1 MQKESVGILPSDFC
15 ILHSSM
21 SATAIS
27 ATRPSREITLAYLG
41 ELLFNAGFID
51 DRQKTEVD
59 AADRQQARAMS
70 RTKAGTRAT
79 EDDASAVKTIVAM
92 NLTDA
97 SGTGTR
103 IDDFLLARLIAEDAH
118 LPFYKIDPLRL
129 DVAMIES
136 KISRP
141 FARRHKMLPVAVR
154 DGRLVVA
161 VVNPFDSVAIDS
173 YRPMA
178 NQEIEIVVASE
189 SDIISVINE
198 QYGFRASVTKAERDL
213 TKGAI
218 DLSNLEQYVKLK
230 SGAEIETSDQH
241 IVNAVDYLL
250 QHAYDSRASDIHIEP
265 KREFAQIRFRIDG
278 VLHEIQRVPKLVNLA
293 VTSRLKTMCRMDIAE
308 KRRPQ
313 DGRIKTEHDGKEIEL
328 RVSTLPTAFGEKV
341 VMRIF
346 DPDVLIRDLAGIG
359 FYEDELKLFN
369 DWIKR
374 PHGIILVTGP
384 TGSGK
389 TVTLYSALKNLASPE
404 INITTIEDPIEM
416 VSDDFNQT
424 AVQPK
429 IGITFAS
436 ALRTI
441 LRQDPDIIMV
451 GEIRDQETAQ
461 NAVQAAL
468 TGHLVFAT
476 LHTNDAST
484 SVTRLIDLGI
494 QPFLISS
501 TLIGAMAQRL
511 VRKICDDC
519 KRNRPLNIE
528 ESSMLNLQAPAGK
541 RIIVKEG
548 AGCHRCRNT
557 GYFGRTGIFEML
569 PIDNA
574 IRDLIDRSEDFLKI
588 KDMAIKRGMRTLRQS
603 ALRRLAEG
611 TTTFEE
617 VVRVTGI

>member
-1 MQKESVGILPSDFC
+1 MTST
-15 ILHSSM
+15 LHNVPIPK
-21 SATAIS
+21 A
-27 ATRPSREITLAYLG
+27 SREITVAYLG
-41 ELLFNAGFID
+41 DLLLNAGFID
-51 DRQKTEVD
+51 DRQRADLEAV
-59 AADRQQARAMS
+59 DRQFRAQARA
-70 RTKAGTRAT
+70 TKART
-79 EDDASAVKTIVAM
+79 EEEASPFKALAAL

-97 SGTGTR
+97 SGNGTR
-103 IDDFLLARLIAEDAH
+103 MDDFLLARLIAEDAH
-118 LPFYKIDPLRL
+118 LPFFKIDPLKL
-129 DVAMIES
+129 DVEMIES

-141 FARRHKMLPVAVR
+141 FARKHKMIPVAIR
-154 DGRLVVA
+154 DGKVVVA
-161 VVNPFDSVAIDS
+161 MVNPFDHAAIDS

-178 NQEIEIVVASE
+178 KQEIEIVVSAE
-189 SDIISVINE
+189 SDVMGVITE
-198 QYGFRASVTKAERDL
+198 QYGFRTAVTKAERDL
-213 TKGAI
+213 SRGAI
-218 DLSNLEQYVKLK
+218 DLGNLEQYIKLK

-265 KREFAQIRFRIDG
+265 KREHAQIRFRIDG

-313 DGRIKTEHDGKEIEL
+313 DGRIKTEHDGKEVEL

-346 DPDVLIRDLAGIG
+346 DPDILIRDLGGLG
-359 FYEDELKLFN
+359 FYEDELKIFA

-389 TVTLYSALKNLASPE
+389 TVTLYSALKSISSPE

-416 VSDDFNQT
+416 VWDDFNQT
-424 AVQPK
+424 AVQNK

-451 GEIRDQETAQ
+451 GEIRDGETAQ

-468 TGHLVFAT
+468 TGHLVFSS

-484 SVTRLIDLGI
+484 SITRLVDLEI

-511 VRKICDDC
+511 VRKICEYC
-519 KRNRPLNIE
+519 RRNRPLSLE
-528 ESSMLNLQAPAGK
+528 ESSMLNLQAPPGK

-548 AGCHRCRNT
+548 AGCIRCRNT
-557 GYFGRTGIFEML
+557 GYFGRTGIFEIL
-569 PIDNA
+569 PVDNA
-574 IRDLIDRSEDFLKI
+574 IRDLIDRGEDFLKI
-588 KDMAIKRGMRTLRQS
+588 KEMAIKRGMRTLRQS
-603 ALRRLAEG
+603 ALRKLAEG
-611 TTTFEE
+611 ITSFEE

>member
-1 MQKESVGILPSDFC
+1 MTST
-15 ILHSSM
+15 LHNIPIPK
-21 SATAIS
+21 A
-27 ATRPSREITLAYLG
+27 SREITVAYLG
-41 ELLFNAGFID
+41 DLLLGAGFID
-51 DRQKTEVD
+51 ERQRADLESVDRQFR
-59 AADRQQARAMS
+59 AQARA
-70 RTKAGTRAT
+70 TKART
-79 EDDASAVKTIVAM
+79 EEEASPFKTLAAL

-97 SGTGTR
+97 SGNGTK

-118 LPFYKIDPLRL
+118 LSFCKIDPLKL
-129 DVAMIES
+129 DVEMIES

-141 FARRHKMLPVAVR
+141 FARKHKMIPVAIR
-154 DGRLVVA
+154 DGKVVVA
-161 VVNPFDSVAIDS
+161 MVNPFDHAAIDS

-178 NQEIEIVVASE
+178 KQEIEIVVSAE
-189 SDIISVINE
+189 SDVMGVITE
-198 QYGFRASVTKAERDL
+198 QYGFRTAVTKAERDL
-213 TKGAI
+213 SRGAI
-218 DLSNLEQYVKLK
+218 DLGNLEQYIKLK

-265 KREFAQIRFRIDG
+265 KREHAQIRFRIDG

-346 DPDVLIRDLAGIG
+346 DPDILIRDLSGLG
-359 FYEDELKLFN
+359 FYDDELKTFA

-389 TVTLYSALKNLASPE
+389 TVTLYSALKSLASPE

-416 VSDDFNQT
+416 VWDDFNQT
-424 AVQPK
+424 AVQNK

-451 GEIRDQETAQ
+451 GEIRDGETAQ

-468 TGHLVFAT
+468 TGHLVFST

-484 SVTRLIDLGI
+484 SITRLVDLDI

-511 VRKICDDC
+511 VRKICEHC
-519 KRNRPLNIE
+519 RRNRPLSLE
-528 ESSMLNLQAPAGK
+528 EAAMLNLQAPPGK

-548 AGCHRCRNT
+548 AGCIRCRNT
-557 GYFGRTGIFEML
+557 GYFGRTGIFEIL
-569 PIDNA
+569 PVDNA
-574 IRDLIDRSEDFLKI
+574 IRDLIDRGEDFLKI

-603 ALRRLAEG
+603 ALRKLAEG
-611 TTTFEE
+611 ITSFEE

>member
-1 MQKESVGILPSDFC
+1 MTVTPAAASRK
-15 ILHSSM
+15 
-21 SATAIS
+21 T
-27 ATRPSREITLAYLG
+27 REITLGYLG
-41 ELLFNAGFID
+41 ELLLSAGFID
-51 DRQKTEVD
+51 QRQKLDIDHQDRQTRTQSKSKTRNED
-59 AADRQQARAMS
+59 EAS
-70 RTKAGTRAT
+70 PYKALMT
-79 EDDASAVKTIVAM
+79 M

-97 SGTGTR
+97 SGSGTR

-118 LPFYKIDPLRL
+118 LKFFKIDALKL
-129 DVAMIES
+129 DVEMIES

-141 FARRHKMLPVAVR
+141 FARKHQMVPVAVR
-154 DGRLVVA
+154 DGKLIVA
-161 VVNPFDSVAIDS
+161 VVNPFDTVALDTF
-173 YRPMA
+173 RQMVK
-178 NQEIEIVVASE
+178 QDIELVVSSE
-189 SDIISVINE
+189 SDIMGVITE
-198 QYGFRASVTKAERDL
+198 QYGFRAAVTKAGRDMGR
-213 TKGAI
+213 GAI

-230 SGAEIETSDQH
+230 SGAEIESSDAH

-265 KREFAQIRFRIDG
+265 KREFAMIRFRIDG
-278 VLHEIQRVPKLVNLA
+278 VLHEIQRVPKQVNLA
-293 VTSRLKTMCRMDIAE
+293 ITSRLKTMCRMDISE

-313 DGRIKTEHDGKEIEL
+313 DGRITTEREGKEIEL
-328 RVSTLPTAFGEKV
+328 RVSTLPTVFGEKM

-346 DPDVLIRDLAGIG
+346 DPDILIRDLSGLG
-359 FYEDELKLFN
+359 FYDDELALFAE
-369 DWIKR
+369 WIKR

-389 TVTLYSALKNLASPE
+389 TVTLYSALKSLASPE
-404 INITTIEDPIEM
+404 TNITTIEDPIEM
-416 VSDDFNQT
+416 VWEEFNQT
-424 AVQPK
+424 SVQVK
-429 IGITFAS
+429 VGITFPA

-451 GEIRDQETAQ
+451 GEIRDEETAQ

-468 TGHLVFAT
+468 TGHLVFSS
-476 LHTNDAST
+476 LHTNDAAT

-501 TLIGAMAQRL
+501 TLIGTMAQRL
-511 VRKICDDC
+511 MRKICDDC
-519 KRNRPLNIE
+519 KRNRPLTFE
-528 ESSMLNLQAPAGK
+528 EASMLNLQAPAGK

-548 AGCHRCRNT
+548 AGCIRCRNT
-557 GYFGRTGIFEML
+557 GYFGRTGIFEIL

-603 ALRRLAEG
+603 ALRKLAEG

-617 VVRVTGI
+617 VIRVTGI

>member
-1 MQKESVGILPSDFC
+1 MSTLTSVP
-15 ILHSSM
+15 
-21 SATAIS
+21 TP
-27 ATRPSREITLAYLG
+27 RVSREITVSYLG
-41 ELLFNAGFID
+41 ELLHNAGFID
-51 DRQKTEVD
+51 DRQKAEVD
-59 AADRQQARAMS
+59 NVDRQFRAQAKS
-70 RTKAGTRAT
+70 KARG
-79 EDDASAVKTIVAM
+79 EDEASPFKALAAM
-92 NLTDA
+92 NLVDA
-97 SGTGTR
+97 SGNATR

-118 LPFYKIDPLRL
+118 LPFFKVDALKL
-129 DVAMIES
+129 DVEMIEK

-141 FARRHKMLPVAVR
+141 FARKNRMVPVAVR
-154 DGRLVVA
+154 DGKLVVA
-161 VVNPFDSVAIDS
+161 MVNPFDTLAIDS
-173 YRPMA
+173 YRPIA
-178 NQEIEIVVASE
+178 KQEIEIVVSAE
-189 SDIISVINE
+189 SDVMGVITE
-198 QYGFRASVTKAERDL
+198 QYGFRSAVSKAERDL

-250 QHAYDSRASDIHIEP
+250 QHAYDSRASDIHVEP
-265 KREFAQIRFRIDG
+265 KRDMALIRFRIDG
-278 VLHEIQRVPKLVNLA
+278 VLHEIQRVPRLVNLA
-293 VTSRLKTMCRMDIAE
+293 ITSRLKTMCRMDIAE

-328 RVSTLPTAFGEKV
+328 RVSTLPCAFGEKI

-346 DPDVLIRDLAGIG
+346 DPDVMIRTLAGLG
-359 FYEDELKLFN
+359 FYEDELKTFH
-369 DWIKR
+369 DWIER

-389 TVTLYSALKNLASPE
+389 TVTLYSALKTLASPE

-416 VSDDFNQT
+416 VHEEFNQT
-424 AVQPK
+424 SVQNK
-429 IGITFAS
+429 VGITFAS

-468 TGHLVFAT
+468 TGHLVFST

-501 TLIGAMAQRL
+501 SLIGAMAQRL
-511 VRKICDDC
+511 VRKICEDC
-519 KRNRPLNIE
+519 KRNRPLTVE
-528 ESSMLNLQAPAGK
+528 EAAMLNLQAPPGK

-548 AGCHRCRNT
+548 AGCMRCRNT
-557 GYFGRTGIFEML
+557 GYFGRTGIFEIL
-569 PIDNA
+569 PIDNS
-574 IRDLIDRSEDFLKI
+574 IRDLIERSEDFLKI

-603 ALRRLAEG
+603 ALRKLAEG
-611 TTTFEE
+611 VTTFEE

>member
-1 MQKESVGILPSDFC
+1 MTTLTNIPIPK
-15 ILHSSM
+15 
-21 SATAIS
+21 A
-27 ATRPSREITLAYLG
+27 SRDITVAYLG
-41 ELLFNAGFID
+41 DLLFNAGFID
-51 DRQKTEVD
+51 DKQRADLENV
-59 AADRQQARAMS
+59 DRQFRAQMRASKS
-70 RTKAGTRAT
+70 RTEEEASPFKALAGL
-79 EDDASAVKTIVAM
+79 

-97 SGTGTR
+97 SGNGTK

-118 LPFYKIDPLRL
+118 LQFCKIDPLKL
-129 DVAMIES
+129 DVEMIES

-141 FARRHKMLPVAVR
+141 FARKHKMIPVAIR
-154 DGRLVVA
+154 DGKVIVA
-161 VVNPFDSVAIDS
+161 MVNPFDHAAIDS

-178 NQEIEIVVASE
+178 KQEIEIVVSAE
-189 SDIISVINE
+189 SDVMAVITE
-198 QYGFRASVTKAERDL
+198 QYGFRSAVTKAERDL
-213 TKGAI
+213 SRGAI
-218 DLSNLEQYVKLK
+218 DLGSLEQYIKLK

-241 IVNAVDYLL
+241 IINAVDYLL

-265 KREFAQIRFRIDG
+265 KREHAQIRFRIDG

-346 DPDVLIRDLAGIG
+346 DPDILLRDLSGLG
-359 FYEDELKLFN
+359 FYEDELKLFA

-389 TVTLYSALKNLASPE
+389 TVTLYSALKSLASPE

-416 VSDDFNQT
+416 VHDDFNQT
-424 AVQPK
+424 AVQNK

-451 GEIRDQETAQ
+451 GEIRDGETAQ

-468 TGHLVFAT
+468 TGHLVFST

-484 SVTRLIDLGI
+484 SITRLVDLEL
-494 QPFLISS
+494 QPFLMSS

-511 VRKICDDC
+511 VRKICEHC
-519 KRNRPLNIE
+519 RRNRPLSLDE
-528 ESSMLNLQAPAGK
+528 AAMLNLQAPPGK

-548 AGCHRCRNT
+548 AGCIRCRNT
-557 GYFGRTGIFEML
+557 GYFGRTGIFEIL
-569 PIDNA
+569 PVDNA
-574 IRDLIDRSEDFLKI
+574 IRDLVDRGEDFLKI

-603 ALRRLAEG
+603 ALRKLAEG
-611 TTTFEE
+611 ITSFEE

>member
-1 MQKESVGILPSDFC
+1 MTVTPI
-15 ILHSSM
+15 
-21 SATAIS
+21 TAP
-27 ATRPSREITLAYLG
+27 RKSRDITVAYLG

-51 DRQKTEVD
+51 DKQRADVEAV
-59 AADRQQARAMS
+59 DRQHRAAQARGS
-70 RTKAGTRAT
+70 KTRAD
-79 EDDASAVKTIVAM
+79 EDMSPFKALMAM

-97 SGTGTR
+97 SGSGTR

-118 LPFYKIDPLRL
+118 LKFFKIDPLKL
-129 DVAMIES
+129 DVEMIEA

-141 FARRHKMLPVAVR
+141 FARKHKMTPVAVR
-154 DGRLVVA
+154 DGKLVVA
-161 VVNPFDSVAIDS
+161 VVNPFDNVAFDT
-173 YRPMA
+173 YHQMVK
-178 NQEIEIVVASE
+178 QDIELVVASD
-189 SDIISVINE
+189 SDVMGVINE

-213 TKGAI
+213 RGDGFALI
-218 DLSNLEQYVKLK
+218 SNLEQYVKLK
-230 SGAEIETSDQH
+230 SGSEIETSDAH
-241 IVNAVDYLL
+241 IVNAVDFLL

-265 KREFAQIRFRIDG
+265 KRDTAMIRFRIDG

-293 VTSRLKTMCRMDIAE
+293 ITSRLKTMCRMDIAE

-313 DGRIKTEHDGKEIEL
+313 DGRIKTEHDSKEIEL

-346 DPDVLIRDLAGIG
+346 DPDVLLRDLSGLG
-359 FYEDELKLFN
+359 FYEDEMKTFG

-389 TVTLYSALKNLASPE
+389 TVTLYTALKSLASPE
-404 INITTIEDPIEM
+404 VNITTIEDPIEM
-416 VSDDFNQT
+416 VHDEFNQT

-429 IGITFAS
+429 AGITFGS

-451 GEIRDQETAQ
+451 GEIRDEETAQ

-468 TGHLVFAT
+468 TGHLVFST
-476 LHTNDAST
+476 LHTNDSAT

-501 TLIGAMAQRL
+501 VLIGAMAQRL
-511 VRKICDDC
+511 VRKICEDC
-519 KRNRPLNIE
+519 KRNRPLSPDE
-528 ESSMLNLQAPAGK
+528 AGMLNLQAPPGK

-548 AGCHRCRNT
+548 AGCIRYRYT
-557 GYFGRTGIFEML
+557 GYFGRTGIFEIL
-569 PIDNA
+569 GVDNA

-603 ALRRLAEG
+603 ALRKLAEG
-611 TTTFEE
+611 TTSFEE

>member
-1 MQKESVGILPSDFC
+1 MTTTLTNVPLPR
-15 ILHSSM
+15 
-21 SATAIS
+21 A
-27 ATRPSREITLAYLG
+27 SREITIAYLG
-41 ELLFNAGFID
+41 DLLRNAGFID
-51 DRQKTEVD
+51 DRQRADLDGV
-59 AADRQQARAMS
+59 DRQFRAQARASKS
-70 RTKAGTRAT
+70 RTEEEASPFKALA
-79 EDDASAVKTIVAM
+79 AL

-97 SGTGTR
+97 SGNATK
-103 IDDFLLARLIAEDAH
+103 IDDFLLARLIAEDARV
-118 LPFYKIDPLRL
+118 PFCKIDPLKL
-129 DVAMIES
+129 DVEMIES

-141 FARRHKMLPVAVR
+141 FARKHKMVPVAIR
-154 DGRLVVA
+154 DGKVIVA
-161 VVNPFDSVAIDS
+161 MVNPFDHAAIDS

-178 NQEIEIVVASE
+178 KQDIEIVVSAE
-189 SDIISVINE
+189 SDVMGVITE
-198 QYGFRASVTKAERDL
+198 QYGFRTAVTKAGRDL
-213 TKGAI
+213 ARGAI
-218 DLSNLEQYVKLK
+218 DLGNLEQYIKLK

-265 KREFAQIRFRIDG
+265 KREQAQIRFRIDG

-346 DPDVLIRDLAGIG
+346 DPEILMHDLGGLG
-359 FYEDELKLFN
+359 FYEDELKTFA

-389 TVTLYSALKNLASPE
+389 TVTLYSALKSLSSPE

-416 VSDDFNQT
+416 VWEDFNQT
-424 AVQPK
+424 AVQNK
-429 IGITFAS
+429 VGITFAS

-451 GEIRDQETAQ
+451 GEIRDGETAQ

-468 TGHLVFAT
+468 TGHLVFST
-476 LHTNDAST
+476 LHTNDAS
-484 SVTRLIDLGI
+484 SSITRLVDLDI

-511 VRKICDDC
+511 VRKICEHC
-519 KRNRPLNIE
+519 RRNRPLSLE
-528 ESSMLNLQAPAGK
+528 ESSMLNLQAPEGK

-548 AGCHRCRNT
+548 AGCIRCRNT
-557 GYFGRTGIFEML
+557 GYFGRTGIFEIL

-574 IRDLIDRSEDFLKI
+574 IRDLIDRGEDFLKI

-603 ALRRLAEG
+603 ALRKLAEG
-611 TTTFEE
+611 ITSFEE

>member
-1 MQKESVGILPSDFC
+1 MTTLTNVPVP
-15 ILHSSM
+15 
-21 SATAIS
+21 AT
-27 ATRPSREITLAYLG
+27 SREITIAYLG
-41 ELLFNAGFID
+41 DLLVNAGFID
-51 DRQKTEVD
+51 EKQRADLETTDRQF
-59 AADRQQARAMS
+59 RAHAKASKS
-70 RTKAGTRAT
+70 RTDEEASPFKAL
-79 EDDASAVKTIVAM
+79 ASL

-97 SGTGTR
+97 SGNGTK
-103 IDDFLLARLIAEDAH
+103 IDDFLLARLIAEDAR
-118 LPFYKIDPLRL
+118 LPFFKIDALKL
-129 DVAMIES
+129 DVEMIES

-141 FARRHKMLPVAVR
+141 FARKHKMIPVAIR
-154 DGRLVVA
+154 DGKVV
-161 VVNPFDSVAIDS
+161 VSMVNPFDRNAIDS

-178 NQEIEIVVASE
+178 KQEIEIVVSSE
-189 SDIISVINE
+189 SDVMAVINE
-198 QYGFRASVTKAERDL
+198 QYGFRSAVTKAERDL
-213 TKGAI
+213 TRGAI
-218 DLSNLEQYVKLK
+218 DLGNLEQYIKLK

-265 KREFAQIRFRIDG
+265 KREHAQIRFRIDG

-313 DGRIKTEHDGKEIEL
+313 DGRIKTEHEGKEIEL

-346 DPDVLIRDLAGIG
+346 DPDVLLRDLSGLG
-359 FYEDELKLFN
+359 FYEDELKTFAE
-369 DWIKR
+369 WIKR

-389 TVTLYSALKNLASPE
+389 TVTLYSAMKTLASAE

-416 VSDDFNQT
+416 VHDEFNQT
-424 AVQPK
+424 AVQTK
-429 IGITFAS
+429 LGITFAA

-451 GEIRDQETAQ
+451 GEIRDPETAQ

-468 TGHLVFAT
+468 TGHLVFST

-484 SVTRLIDLGI
+484 SITRLVDLGI

-511 VRKICDDC
+511 VRKICEHC
-519 KRNRPLNIE
+519 RRNRPLSLE
-528 ESSMLNLQAPAGK
+528 EAAMLNLQAPPGK

-548 AGCHRCRNT
+548 AGCIRCRNT
-557 GYFGRTGIFEML
+557 GYFGRTGIFEIL
-569 PIDNA
+569 PVDNA
-574 IRDLIDRSEDFLKI
+574 IRDLIDRGEDFLKI
-588 KDMAIKRGMRTLRQS
+588 KEMAIKRGMRTLRQS
-603 ALRRLAEG
+603 ALRKLAEG
-611 TTTFEE
+611 ITSFEE

>member
-1 MQKESVGILPSDFC
+1 MTVTPVASHRK
-15 ILHSSM
+15 
-21 SATAIS
+21 TK
-27 ATRPSREITLAYLG
+27 EITVSYLG

-51 DRQKTEVD
+51 EKQRAE
-59 AADRQQARAMS
+59 ADNADKQFRAQS
-70 RTKAGTRAT
+70 RSKSRAD
-79 EDDASAVKTIVAM
+79 EDASPFKTLVAM

-118 LPFYKIDPLRL
+118 LHFFKIDPLKL
-129 DVAMIES
+129 DVEMIEA

-141 FARRHKMLPVAVR
+141 FARKHKMVPVAVR
-154 DGRLVVA
+154 DGKLVVS
-161 VVNPFDSVAIDS
+161 VVNPFDTVGVDTF
-173 YRPMA
+173 RQMV
-178 NQEIEIVVASE
+178 QQDMEIVVSSE
-189 SDIISVINE
+189 SDVMGVITE
-198 QYGFRASVTKAERDL
+198 QYGFRASVTKAQRDL
-213 TKGAI
+213 GRGAI

-230 SGAEIETSDQH
+230 SGAEIETSDAH
-241 IVNAVDYLL
+241 IVNAVDFLL

-265 KREFAQIRFRIDG
+265 KRESAIIRFRIDG

-293 VTSRLKTMCRMDIAE
+293 ITSRLKTMCRMDIAE

-313 DGRIKTEHDGKEIEL
+313 DGRIKTEHDSKEIEL

-346 DPDVLIRDLAGIG
+346 DPDIMLRDLSGLG
-359 FYEDELKLFN
+359 FYEDELNVFN
-369 DWIKR
+369 DWIQR

-389 TVTLYSALKNLASPE
+389 TVTLYSALKSLASPE

-416 VSDDFNQT
+416 VHEDFNQT
-424 AVQPK
+424 SVQSK
-429 IGITFAS
+429 IGITFAA

-451 GEIRDQETAQ
+451 GEIRDQETAE
-461 NAVQAAL
+461 NAVQSAL
-468 TGHLVFAT
+468 TGHLVFST
-476 LHTNDAST
+476 LHTNDAAT

-501 TLIGAMAQRL
+501 TLIGTMAQRL
-511 VRKICDDC
+511 VRKICEDC
-519 KRNRPLNIE
+519 KRNRPLTVE
-528 ESSMLNLQAPAGK
+528 EAGMLNLQAPPGK

-548 AGCHRCRNT
+548 AGCIRCRNT
-557 GYFGRTGIFEML
+557 GYFGRTGIFEIL

-603 ALRRLAEG
+603 ALRKLAEG

-617 VVRVTGI
+617 VIRVTGI

>member
-1 MQKESVGILPSDFC
+1 MTTLTNVPVP
-15 ILHSSM
+15 
-21 SATAIS
+21 
-27 ATRPSREITLAYLG
+27 RVSREITVAYLG
-41 ELLFNAGFID
+41 DLLLHAGFID
-51 DRQKTEVD
+51 DRQRAEIES
-59 AADRQQARAMS
+59 ADRQFRLAQRGGSKSRA
-70 RTKAGTRAT
+70 
-79 EDDASAVKTIVAM
+79 EEEASPFKVIAAM

-97 SGTGTR
+97 SGNGTR
-103 IDDFLLARLIAEDAH
+103 IDDFLLARLIAEEAH
-118 LPFYKIDPLRL
+118 LPFYKIDTLKL
-129 DVAMIES
+129 DVQLIES

-141 FARRHKMLPVAVR
+141 FARKHRMVPVAVR
-154 DGRLVVA
+154 DGKLLVA
-161 VVNPFDSVAIDS
+161 MVNPFDHGAVDS

-178 NQEIEIVVASE
+178 KQELDVVVSAE
-189 SDIISVINE
+189 SDVMGVINE
-198 QYGFRASVTKAERDL
+198 QYGFRASVTKAQRDL
-213 TKGAI
+213 TRGAI
-218 DLSNLEQYVKLK
+218 DLGNLEQYIKLK
-230 SGAEIETSDQH
+230 SGSEIETSDAH
-241 IVNAVDYLL
+241 IVNAVDFLL

-265 KREFAQIRFRIDG
+265 KREHADIRFRIDG

-293 VTSRLKTMCRMDIAE
+293 ITSRLKTMCRMDIAE

-313 DGRIKTEHDGKEIEL
+313 DGRIKTEREGKEIEL
-328 RVSTLPTAFGEKV
+328 RVSTLPTAFGEKM

-346 DPDVLIRDLAGIG
+346 DPDVLLKELSGLG
-359 FYEDELKLFN
+359 FYEDELKTFA
-369 DWIKR
+369 DWIAR

-416 VSDDFNQT
+416 VYEEFNQT

-468 TGHLVFAT
+468 TGHLVFST

-484 SVTRLIDLGI
+484 SITRLVDLGI

-501 TLIGAMAQRL
+501 TLVGAMAQRL
-511 VRKICDDC
+511 VRKICEDC
-519 KRNRPLNIE
+519 KRNRPLTLE
-528 ESSMLNLQAPAGK
+528 EAAMLNLQAPPGK

-548 AGCHRCRNT
+548 AGCIRCRNT
-557 GYFGRTGIFEML
+557 GYFGRTGIFEIL
-569 PIDNA
+569 PVDNA
-574 IRDLIDRSEDFLKI
+574 IRDLIDRGEDFLKI

-603 ALRRLAEG
+603 ALRKLAEG
-611 TTTFEE
+611 VTSFEE

>member
-1 MQKESVGILPSDFC
+1 MTAQPIPPS
-15 ILHSSM
+15 
-21 SATAIS
+21 
-27 ATRPSREITLAYLG
+27 RPSREITSTYLAD
-41 ELLFNAGFID
+41 LLFNAGFVDEKQRADITAL
-51 DRQKTEVD
+51 DRQLLRT
-59 AADRQQARAMS
+59 QT
-70 RTKAGTRAT
+70 RTKLRT
-79 EDDASAVKTIVAM
+79 EEDESPFKAIAAM

-97 SGTGTR
+97 SGNGTR
-103 IDDFLLARLIAEDAH
+103 IDDFLLARLVAEDAH
-118 LPFYKIDPLRL
+118 LPFFKIDTLKL
-129 DVAMIES
+129 DVEMIES

-141 FARRHKMLPVAVR
+141 FARKNKMVPVAVR
-154 DGRLVVA
+154 DGKLVVA
-161 VVNPFDSVAIDS
+161 MVNPFDTIALDA
-173 YRPMA
+173 YRPIA
-178 NQEIEIVVASE
+178 KQPIEIVVAAE
-189 SDIISVINE
+189 SDIMGVINE

-213 TKGAI
+213 SGGGSM
-218 DLSNLEQYVKLK
+218 DLSNLEQFVKLK
-230 SGAEIETSDQH
+230 SGAEIEVSDAH
-241 IVNAVDYLL
+241 IVNAVDFLL

-265 KREFAQIRFRIDG
+265 KREHALIRFRIDG

-293 VTSRLKTMCRMDIAE
+293 ITSRLKTMCRMDIAE

-328 RVSTLPTAFGEKV
+328 RVSTLPTAFGEKM

-346 DPDVLIRDLAGIG
+346 DPDILIRDLSGLG
-359 FYEDELKLFN
+359 FYDDELKTFH

-389 TVTLYSALKNLASPE
+389 TVTLYSALKSLASPE
-404 INITTIEDPIEM
+404 INITTIEDPVEM
-416 VSDDFNQT
+416 VWDEFNQT
-424 AVQPK
+424 SVQNK

-451 GEIRDQETAQ
+451 GEIRDQETAL

-468 TGHLVFAT
+468 TGHLVFST

-484 SVTRLIDLGI
+484 SITRLIDLGI

-501 TLIGAMAQRL
+501 SLVGAMAQRL
-511 VRKICDDC
+511 MRKICDDC
-519 KRNRPLNIE
+519 KRNRPLSHE
-528 ESSMLNLQAPAGK
+528 EAGMLNLQAPAGK

-548 AGCHRCRNT
+548 AGCMRCRNT
-557 GYFGRTGIFEML
+557 GYFGRTGIFEIL
-569 PIDNA
+569 PVDNA

-603 ALRRLAEG
+603 ALRKLAEG
-611 TTTFEE
+611 STTFEE

>member
-1 MQKESVGILPSDFC
+1 MTLTNVPVP
-15 ILHSSM
+15 
-21 SATAIS
+21 
-27 ATRPSREITLAYLG
+27 RVSREITVAYLG
-41 ELLFNAGFID
+41 ELLLNAGFID
-51 DRQKTEVD
+51 ERQRAEID
-59 AADRQQARAMS
+59 SADRQFRVAQRSGSKSRAD
-70 RTKAGTRAT
+70 
-79 EDDASAVKTIVAM
+79 EDASPFKVVAGM

-97 SGTGTR
+97 TGNGTR
-103 IDDFLLARLIAEDAH
+103 IDDFLMARLIAEEAH
-118 LPFYKIDPLRL
+118 LPFYKIDTLKL
-129 DVAMIES
+129 DVNLVES

-141 FARRHKMLPVAVR
+141 FARKHRMVPVTIR
-154 DGRLVVA
+154 DGKLVVA
-161 VVNPFDSVAIDS
+161 MVNPFDSNALDS

-178 NQEIEIVVASE
+178 KQELDVVVAAE
-189 SDIISVINE
+189 SDVMGVINE
-198 QYGFRASVTKAERDL
+198 QYGFRASVTKANRDL
-213 TKGAI
+213 TRGAI
-218 DLSNLEQYVKLK
+218 DLGNLEQYIKLK
-230 SGAEIETSDQH
+230 SGSEIETSDAH
-241 IVNAVDYLL
+241 IVNAVDFLL

-265 KREFAQIRFRIDG
+265 KREHANIRFRIDG

-293 VTSRLKTMCRMDIAE
+293 ITSRLKTMCRMDIAE

-313 DGRIKTEHDGKEIEL
+313 DGRIKTERDGKEIEL
-328 RVSTLPTAFGEKV
+328 RVSTLPTAFGEKM

-346 DPDVLIRDLAGIG
+346 DPEVMIKDLHGLG
-359 FYEDELKLFN
+359 FYDDELKTFA
-369 DWIKR
+369 DWITR

-389 TVTLYSALKNLASPE
+389 TVTLYSALKNIASPE

-416 VSDDFNQT
+416 VYDDFNQT

-468 TGHLVFAT
+468 TGHLVFST

-484 SVTRLIDLGI
+484 SITRLVDLGI

-511 VRKICDDC
+511 VRKICQDC
-519 KRNRPLNIE
+519 KGNRPLTLE
-528 ESSMLNLQAPAGK
+528 EAAMLNLQAPPGK

-548 AGCHRCRNT
+548 AGCMRCRNT
-557 GYFGRTGIFEML
+557 GYFGRTGIFEIL
-569 PIDNA
+569 PVDNA
-574 IRDLIDRSEDFLKI
+574 IRDLIDRGEDFLKI

-603 ALRRLAEG
+603 ALRKLAEG
-611 TTTFEE
+611 VTSFEE

>member
-1 MQKESVGILPSDFC
+1 MTTLTNVPVP
-15 ILHSSM
+15 HS
-21 SATAIS
+21 
-27 ATRPSREITLAYLG
+27 SREITLAYLG

-51 DRQKTEVD
+51 ERQKAD
-59 AADRQQARAMS
+59 IDSADRQHRLAS
-70 RTKAGTRAT
+70 RGTRT
-79 EDDASAVKTIVAM
+79 RSDEEASPFRALAAM

-97 SGTGTR
+97 SGSGTR
-103 IDDFLLARLIAEDAH
+103 IDDFLLARLIAEEAR
-118 LPFYKIDPLRL
+118 LPFFKIDPLKL
-129 DVAMIES
+129 DVEMIES

-141 FARRHKMLPVAVR
+141 FARKHRMIPVAIR

-161 VVNPFDSVAIDS
+161 MVNPFDTSAVDT

-178 NQEIEIVVASE
+178 KLDLELVVAAE
-189 SDIISVINE
+189 LDVMSVINE

-213 TKGAI
+213 SRGAI
-218 DLSNLEQYVKLK
+218 DLGNLEQYIKLK

-241 IVNAVDYLL
+241 IVNAVDFLL
-250 QHAYDSRASDIHIEP
+250 QHAYESRASDIHIEP
-265 KREFAQIRFRIDG
+265 KREHALIRFRIDG
-278 VLHEIQRVPKLVNLA
+278 VLHEIQRVPRLVNLA
-293 VTSRLKTMCRMDIAE
+293 ITSRLKTMCRMDIAE

-313 DGRIKTEHDGKEIEL
+313 DGRIKTEHEGKEIEL

-346 DPDVLIRDLAGIG
+346 DPDVLLRELSGLG
-359 FYEDELKLFN
+359 FYDDELRTFA
-369 DWIKR
+369 DWIRR

-389 TVTLYSALKNLASPE
+389 TVTLYSALQSVSAPE

-416 VSDDFNQT
+416 VHEEFNQT
-424 AVQPK
+424 AVQTK

-451 GEIRDQETAQ
+451 GEIRDAETAQ

-468 TGHLVFAT
+468 TGHLVFST
-476 LHTNDAST
+476 LHTNDSAT
-484 SVTRLIDLGI
+484 SITRLVDLGI
-494 QPFLISS
+494 EPFLISS

-511 VRKICDDC
+511 VRRICEHC
-519 KRNRPLNIE
+519 RRNRPLSVE
-528 ESSMLNLQAPAGK
+528 EAAMLNLQAPAGK

-548 AGCHRCRNT
+548 AGCMRCRNT
-557 GYFGRTGIFEML
+557 GYFGRTGIFEIL
-569 PIDNA
+569 SVDNA

-588 KDMAIKRGMRTLRQS
+588 KEMAIKRGMRTLRQS
-603 ALRRLAEG
+603 ALRKLAEG
-611 TTTFEE
+611 ITTFEE

>member
-1 MQKESVGILPSDFC
+1 MTVTPIASHRK
-15 ILHSSM
+15 
-21 SATAIS
+21 
-27 ATRPSREITLAYLG
+27 SREITISYLG
-41 ELLFNAGFID
+41 GLLFNAGFID
-51 DRQKTEVD
+51 EKQRAEVENLD
-59 AADRQQARAMS
+59 KQFRTQSRSSKSRA
-70 RTKAGTRAT
+70 
-79 EDDASAVKTIVAM
+79 EEEASPFKSLVAM

-97 SGTGTR
+97 SGSGTR

-118 LPFYKIDPLRL
+118 LPFFKIDPLKL
-129 DVAMIES
+129 DVEMIES

-141 FARRHKMLPVAVR
+141 FARKHRMVPVAVR
-154 DGRLVVA
+154 DGKLIVA
-161 VVNPFDSVAIDS
+161 VVNPFDTVAFDTFHQ
-173 YRPMA
+173 MVK
-178 NQEIEIVVASE
+178 QEIDLVVSSE
-189 SDIISVINE
+189 SDVMGVINE

-213 TKGAI
+213 KGGI

-230 SGAEIETSDQH
+230 SGADIEVSDAH
-241 IVNAVDYLL
+241 IVNAVDFLL

-265 KREFAQIRFRIDG
+265 KREHANIRFRIDG

-293 VTSRLKTMCRMDIAE
+293 ITSRLKTMCRMDIAE

-313 DGRIKTEHDGKEIEL
+313 DGRIKTDHQGKEIEL
-328 RVSTLPTAFGEKV
+328 RVSTLPTAFGEKM

-346 DPDVLIRDLAGIG
+346 DPDVMLRDLSGLG
-359 FYEDELKLFN
+359 FYEDELKIFN
-369 DWIKR
+369 DWIQR

-389 TVTLYSALKNLASPE
+389 TVTLYSALKSLASPE
-404 INITTIEDPIEM
+404 LNITTIEDPIEM
-416 VSDDFNQT
+416 VHEEFNQT
-424 AVQPK
+424 SVQTK
-429 IGITFAS
+429 IGITFGA

-451 GEIRDQETAQ
+451 GEIRDEETAE

-468 TGHLVFAT
+468 TGHLVFST
-476 LHTNDAST
+476 LHTNDSAT

-501 TLIGAMAQRL
+501 TLIGTMAQRL
-511 VRKICDDC
+511 VRKICEDC
-519 KRNRPLNIE
+519 KSNRPLTVE
-528 ESSMLNLQAPAGK
+528 EAGMLNLQAPAGK

-548 AGCHRCRNT
+548 AGCIRCRNT
-557 GYFGRTGIFEML
+557 GYFGRSGIFEIL

-603 ALRRLAEG
+603 ALRKLAEG
-611 TTTFEE
+611 ITTFEE
-617 VVRVTGI
+617 VIRVTGI